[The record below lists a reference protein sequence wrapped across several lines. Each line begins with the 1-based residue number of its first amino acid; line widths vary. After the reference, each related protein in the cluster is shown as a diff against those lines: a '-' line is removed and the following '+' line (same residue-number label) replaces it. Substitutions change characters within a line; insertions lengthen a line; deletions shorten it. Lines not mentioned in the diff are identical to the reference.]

1 VSADQLL
8 DVASL
13 QVEGRPLVTEAGL
26 ESNISVA
33 LEYLVTWMSGRGA
46 VAIHNLMEDAAT
58 AEISRSQVWQ
68 WRQAKTVLD
77 TGRVVNAALITDIAD
92 RATEA
97 LADVWAEVPR
107 GRNLLA
113 DARNLLVDFTTQQT
127 YEDFL
132 TIRAYELIP

>member
-1 VSADQLL
+1 M
-8 DVASL
+8 
-13 QVEGRPLVTEAGL
+13 TEAGL

-68 WRQAKTVLD
+68 WRQAKTILD